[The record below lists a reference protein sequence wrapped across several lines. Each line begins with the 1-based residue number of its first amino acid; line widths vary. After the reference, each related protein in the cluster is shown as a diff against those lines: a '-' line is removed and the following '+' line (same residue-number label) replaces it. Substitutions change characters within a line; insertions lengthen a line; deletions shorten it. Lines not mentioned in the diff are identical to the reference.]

1 MADTGR
7 RIDVDKEFFDQSFDQ
22 KAKICVIGVGGG
34 GNNAVD
40 RMIEDNVEGIDFI
53 TVNTDSQVLKRSKA
67 GIRIQLGEKLTG
79 GLGAGGM
86 PEVGAKAAEESK
98 EDITKAI
105 NGSHMLFVT
114 AGMGGGT
121 GTGAAPI
128 IARIAKGLGILTVG
142 VVTKPFVFEGKVRM
156 ENAIRGIEELR
167 KNVDTLLVV
176 PNEKLLDIMDEKST
190 FKDALKKADQ
200 VLTEGV
206 QGISSLISN
215 PGIINLDFADVS
227 TVMRDKGVAHIGIG
241 RSSGKNRAQKAA
253 EIAINSPLL
262 ETSMSGAHSVLV
274 NVSGSSSLTMFEIND
289 ASKYVRSSLENE
301 NAHIIFGSSIN
312 DDLDDEVVVTVV
324 ATAFEGMR
332 RNDTSAMPDYEPMT
346 PYRGDRGVS
355 NINDNFADEPA
366 TPPASPRLDEIN
378 DEEQIRL
385 PVFLQKNRRNSRD

>member
-1 MADTGR
+1 MVD
-7 RIDVDKEFFDQSFDQ
+7 IDREFIDQSFNQ

-67 GIRIQLGEKLTG
+67 PARIQLGEKLTG

-105 NGSHMLFVT
+105 NGANMLFVT

-128 IARIAKGLGILTVG
+128 IARIAKSLGILTVG
-142 VVTKPFVFEGKVRM
+142 VVTKPFFFEGKVRM
-156 ENAIRGIEELR
+156 DNATRGIEELR
-167 KNVDTLLVV
+167 KNVDTLLVI
-176 PNEKLLDIMDEKST
+176 PNEKLLEIMDDKAT

-215 PGIINLDFADVS
+215 PGDINLDFADVS
-227 TVMRDKGVAHIGIG
+227 TVMRDKGIALIGIG
-241 RSSGKNRAQKAA
+241 RASGKNRAIKAA
-253 EIAINSPLL
+253 EDAINSPLL
-262 ETSMSGAHSVLV
+262 EVSISGAHSVLV
-274 NVSGSSSLTMFEIND
+274 NVSGSSSLTMFEVND
-289 ASKYVRSSLENE
+289 ASKFVRSSLENE
-301 NAHIIFGSSIN
+301 GANIIFGSSIN
-312 DDLDDEVVVTVV
+312 DDLDDEVIVTVV
-324 ATAFEGMR
+324 ATAFDGLRHTEVPMR
-332 RNDTSAMPDYEPMT
+332 PVYEPPAPSA
-346 PYRGDRGVS
+346 PYEE
-355 NINDNFADEPA
+355 NDKRDIAAKVEEAISAPLQ
-366 TPPASPRLDEIN
+366 PPAPNLPEIGE
-378 DEEQIRL
+378 EEQIRL
-385 PVFLQKNRRNSRD
+385 PVFLQKNRRNNRE